1 MHSSVQIR
9 LQIPQNVHEIPKFCT
24 TSNFAEVKEKD
35 LQKKFTQQCTHFFYF
50 IIFPCSC
57 DANNGF
63 CFRKLT
69 LDMQFI
75 RNLRTFI
82 GFNHSAQFAHLR
94 CTENMEL
101 ASTDYFSLFYQ
112 PNLYN
117 TIPLFLFRMKI
128 LLSHEQS
135 NMEIMEQMQRET
147 LWLLIKITRFMEN
160 SGSFPIFKSDDAV
173 HVIKRVFM
181 PAIWKMMEE
190 MQKNKQV
197 LT

>member
-1 MHSSVQIR
+1 MFKILRSSVQIR

-24 TSNFAEVKEKD
+24 TSNFAEAKEKD

-101 ASTDYFSLFYQ
+101 ASKDYFSLFYQ

-128 LLSHEQS
+128 LFES
-135 NMEIMEQMQRET
+135 
-147 LWLLIKITRFMEN
+147 
-160 SGSFPIFKSDDAV
+160 
-173 HVIKRVFM
+173 
-181 PAIWKMMEE
+181 
-190 MQKNKQV
+190 
-197 LT
+197 

>member
-1 MHSSVQIR
+1 MH
-9 LQIPQNVHEIPKFCT
+9 T
-24 TSNFAEVKEKD
+24 
-35 LQKKFTQQCTHFFYF
+35 FFYF

-101 ASTDYFSLFYQ
+101 ASTDYFILFYQ
-112 PNLYN
+112 PNL
-117 TIPLFLFRMKI
+117 FLCSFLEWKYF
-128 LLSHEQS
+128 LSHEQS
-135 NMEIMEQMQRET
+135 NMDIMEQMQRET
-147 LWLLIKITRFMEN
+147 LWLLTKITRFMEN
-160 SGSFPIFKSDDAV
+160 STSFPIFKSDDAV

-197 LT
+197 LTW

>member
-1 MHSSVQIR
+1 MQIR

-24 TSNFAEVKEKD
+24 TSNFAEAKEKVYS
-35 LQKKFTQQCTHFFYF
+35 TMHTFFYF

-128 LLSHEQS
+128 LFESWTEQYGNNGANAKGNS
-135 NMEIMEQMQRET
+135 

-197 LT
+197 LTW